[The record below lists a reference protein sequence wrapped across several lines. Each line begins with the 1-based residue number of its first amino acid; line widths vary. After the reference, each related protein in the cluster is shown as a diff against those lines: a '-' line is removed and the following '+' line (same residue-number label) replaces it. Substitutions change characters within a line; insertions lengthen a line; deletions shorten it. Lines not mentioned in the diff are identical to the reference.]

1 MPSPQGAEVAQDITQ
16 LAAHTQSQ
24 LRAVAA
30 AAAAAVATCRP
41 LHVAT
46 AAVVLTSMAQRIRA
60 AGDGAL
66 RKKAG
71 ALLDAAGPL
80 LPPVEDQVGLVTSDY
95 DNAVFTVSGP
105 LKHQGGGLMNI
116 VRPPEIVM

>member
-30 AAAAAVATCRP
+30 AAAAAVATYRP
-41 LHVAT
+41 LHAAT

-66 RKKAG
+66 RRKAG
-71 ALLDAAGPL
+71 ALMDAVGPL
-80 LPPVEDQVGLVTSDY
+80 LPPVETQVGLMTSEHV
-95 DNAVFTVSGP
+95 NAAFKFKFTF
-105 LKHQGGGLMNI
+105 Q
-116 VRPPEIVM
+116 RR